1 MICLPGRRPSATVAP
16 RYRRANFHLPS
27 RYDLTS
33 TMTVVVCSHEATR
46 HRAGMLARR
55 CECLPQ
61 RRRGKRH
68 PICNVMYRPAGPTQK
83 ISKRAH
89 AEIREIH
96 RTRPVMLLFLLGERV
111 MRMSSSLVAPLAV
124 AILSTSFLCG
134 LSGTAASQTTP
145 SSTLPS
151 VTVTAPEQ
159 RARPPQ
165 RQERTANTGAALR
178 RGPATRTAA
187 PTTGGAPQEMRG
199 PVMAKL
205 ARLEREASSCNDGC
219 ESSFRRGK
227 DPWVG
232 CSESAGYNSVF
243 SATCK
248 DTLTHRDYAQCVE
261 TKMFLGWDRQ
271 RSWWYCTG
279 MLNGGKFRVT
289 AENRNR

>member
-1 MICLPGRRPSATVAP
+1 MSAPGRR
-16 RYRRANFHLPS
+16 
-27 RYDLTS
+27 
-33 TMTVVVCSHEATR
+33 
-46 HRAGMLARR
+46 
-55 CECLPQ
+55 
-61 RRRGKRH
+61 
-68 PICNVMYRPAGPTQK
+68 
-83 ISKRAH
+83 
-89 AEIREIH
+89 
-96 RTRPVMLLFLLGERV
+96 LFPDLGERIV
-111 MRMSSSLVAPLAV
+111 RMSSSLVGPSAV
-124 AILSTSFLCG
+124 AILSTSLLCG

-165 RQERTANTGAALR
+165 RQERAANTGAVFR
-178 RGPATRTAA
+178 RGPATRTTAQTAGGTSSAA
-187 PTTGGAPQEMRG
+187 QG

-219 ESSFRRGK
+219 ESSFPRGK

-232 CSESAGYNSVF
+232 CSESVNYYSVF

-261 TKMFLGWDRQ
+261 TKMFLGWDRN

-279 MLNGGKFRVT
+279 MLAGGKFRVT